1 MGAETEVLGLRE
13 ARAEAFV
20 CLVSPCSPF
29 LCVVV
34 PQNEGRKLVPTCM
47 GLNLSSLLLQEDLSG
62 LKITPTATKT
72 TQVPCPSGEESRS
85 WSALCELRPRE
96 FSFSSCPLIH
106 SLKH

>member
-29 LCVVV
+29 SCVVV
-34 PQNEGRKLVPTCM
+34 PRNEGRKLVPTCM

-62 LKITPTATKT
+62 LKIK
-72 TQVPCPSGEESRS
+72 QHQQQQ
-85 WSALCELRPRE
+85 RPRKSPVRLE
-96 FSFSSCPLIH
+96 RKAEAGLPFVN
-106 SLKH
+106 

>member
-47 GLNLSSLLLQEDLSG
+47 GLNLSSLLL
-62 LKITPTATKT
+62 
-72 TQVPCPSGEESRS
+72 
-85 WSALCELRPRE
+85 
-96 FSFSSCPLIH
+96 
-106 SLKH
+106 